1 VRNAHAKLVTTTR
14 CSSGVLQARAPTKDT
29 IVTQAYEIPERKGEF
44 EQVTIGGRT
53 VRAAIW
59 RTQIEGVAGK
69 DKPRP
74 ILFFNGIGANIELM
88 TPLAD
93 WFTDR
98 DIITFDMP
106 GVGRSPT
113 PIFPYRPWMM
123 ARFASKLLDKYRM
136 DVVDVMGVSWGGAM
150 AQQFAFQ
157 HPRRT
162 GKLVLA
168 ATSMG
173 MLMVPG
179 DPAVLSKMASPRRYV
194 DKDYMLANFRS
205 LYGGETVGAGDH
217 AERLLA
223 PSTMGYLQQLT
234 CMLGWTSAW
243 FLPFL
248 KAKTLVMMGDADKIV
263 PVING
268 QFIANLAPNA
278 KLHIVKGGGHLFLV
292 SRAGE
297 VVPVMRSF
305 FDDGEAW
312 ARSAPVTQPEA
323 AKTSA
328 ARKKAA

>member
-1 VRNAHAKLVTTTR
+1 VTKTTEAKSRQGLF
-14 CSSGVLQARAPTKDT
+14 
-29 IVTQAYEIPERKGEF
+29 ER
-44 EQVTIGGRT
+44 VTIGGRT
-53 VRAAIW
+53 VRVAVW
-59 RTQIEGVAGK
+59 KTEVPGVAGV
-69 DKPRP
+69 DRPRP

-113 PIFPYRPWMM
+113 AMFPYRPWQMCDL
-123 ARFASKLLDKYRM
+123 ATKLLDKYGFTK
-136 DVVDVMGVSWGGAM
+136 VDVMGVSWGGAM
-150 AQQFAFQ
+150 AQQFAWQ
-157 HPRRT
+157 CAKRT
-162 GKLVLA
+162 GRLILA

-179 DPAVLSKMASPRRYV
+179 DPAVLMKMASPRRYV

-205 LYGGETVGAGDH
+205 LYGGDASGSGDH
-217 AERLLA
+217 AARLLP
-223 PSTMGYLQQLT
+223 PSTLGYLQQLT

-248 KAKTLVMMGDADKIV
+248 QAKTLVMMGDRDKIV
-263 PVING
+263 PEING
-268 QFIANLAPNA
+268 QWIANLAPHA
-278 KLHIVKGGGHLFLV
+278 KLHIVPDGGHLFLV
-292 SRAGE
+292 SKAKD

-305 FDDGEAW
+305 LDEGEVWYQA
-312 ARSAPVTQPEA
+312 APKPA
-323 AKTSA
+323 AV

>member
-1 VRNAHAKLVTTTR
+1 MRDCREGHSDLTKSTD
-14 CSSGVLQARAPTKDT
+14 APSRHGT
-29 IVTQAYEIPERKGEF
+29 F

-53 VRAAIW
+53 VRVAVW
-59 RTQIEGVAGK
+59 KSDLPGVAGK
-69 DKPRP
+69 DRPRP

-106 GVGRSPT
+106 GVGKSPT
-113 PIFPYRPWMM
+113 ASLPYRPWQMCNL
-123 ARFASKLLDKYRM
+123 ATKLLDKYGFTT
-136 DVVDVMGVSWGGAM
+136 VDVMGVSWGGAM

-157 HPRRT
+157 CAKRT
-162 GKLVLA
+162 GRLILA

-179 DPAVLSKMASPRRYV
+179 DPAVLMKMASPRRYV
-194 DKDYMLANFRS
+194 DKEYMLNNFRS
-205 LYGGETVGAGDH
+205 LYGGDGAGSGDH
-217 AERLLA
+217 ASRLLP

-263 PVING
+263 PEING
-268 QFIANLAPNA
+268 QWIAGLAPNA
-278 KLHIVKGGGHLFLV
+278 KLHIVPNGGHLFLV
-292 SRAGE
+292 SFAQQ
-297 VVPVMRSF
+297 VVPIMRSF
-305 FDDGEAW
+305 LDEGEVW
-312 ARSAPVTQPEA
+312 YGNTEKPAPV
-323 AKTSA
+323 

>member
-1 VRNAHAKLVTTTR
+1 LTTT
-14 CSSGVLQARAPTKDT
+14 SQAAPSVPAREGQFER
-29 IVTQAYEIPERKGEF
+29 VTL
-44 EQVTIGGRT
+44 GGRT
-53 VRAAIW
+53 IRVAVW
-59 RTQIEGVAGK
+59 RTDVPGVAGV
-69 DKPRP
+69 DRPRP

-106 GVGRSPT
+106 GVGRSPASL
-113 PIFPYRPWMM
+113 FPYRPWQMCDL
-123 ARFASKLLDKYRM
+123 ATKILDKYGFKT
-136 DVVDVMGVSWGGAM
+136 VDVMGVSWGGAM

-157 HPRRT
+157 CAKRT
-162 GKLVLA
+162 GRLILA

-179 DPAVLSKMASPRRYV
+179 DPAVLMKMASPRRYV

-205 LYGGETVGAGDH
+205 LYGGDGSGSSDH
-217 AERLLA
+217 ASRLLA

-248 KAKTLVMMGDADKIV
+248 KAKTLVMMGDRDKIV
-263 PVING
+263 PEING
-268 QFIANLAPNA
+268 QWIANLAPNA
-278 KLHIVKGGGHLFLV
+278 SLHIVPNGGHLFLV
-292 SRAGE
+292 SAAKE
-297 VVPVMRSF
+297 VVPIMRSF
-305 FDDGEAW
+305 LDEGEVW
-312 ARSAPVTQPEA
+312 YGMSAPAPKA
-323 AKTSA
+323 A

>member
-1 VRNAHAKLVTTTR
+1 VTKTAQTP
-14 CSSGVLQARAPTKDT
+14 AREGQFER
-29 IVTQAYEIPERKGEF
+29 VT
-44 EQVTIGGRT
+44 VGGRT
-53 VRAAIW
+53 VRVAVWKTKLPGI
-59 RTQIEGVAGK
+59 AGK
-69 DKPRP
+69 DRPRP

-113 PIFPYRPWMM
+113 AMFPYRPWQMCDL
-123 ARFASKLLDKYRM
+123 ATKLLDKYGFTT
-136 DVVDVMGVSWGGAM
+136 VDVMGVSWGGAM

-157 HPRRT
+157 CAKRT
-162 GKLVLA
+162 GRLILA

-179 DPAVLSKMASPRRYV
+179 DPAVLMKMASPRRYV

-205 LYGGETVGAGDH
+205 LYGGDGAGSGDH
-217 AERLLA
+217 AARLLP

-248 KAKTLVMMGDADKIV
+248 KAKTLVMMGDKDKIV
-263 PVING
+263 PEING
-268 QFIANLAPNA
+268 QWIANLAPNA
-278 KLHIVKGGGHLFLV
+278 KLHIVPDGGHLFLV
-292 SRAGE
+292 AFAGD
-297 VVPVMRSF
+297 VVPVMRKF
-305 FDDGEAW
+305 LDEGEAW
-312 ARSAPVTQPEA
+312 EGLAQRTVAAAPV
-323 AKTSA
+323 

>member
-1 VRNAHAKLVTTTR
+1 MHLTKASETP
-14 CSSGVLQARAPTKDT
+14 ARH
-29 IVTQAYEIPERKGEF
+29 GNF

-53 VRAAIW
+53 VRVAVWKTDLA
-59 RTQIEGVAGK
+59 GVAGK
-69 DKPRP
+69 DRPRP

-106 GVGRSPT
+106 GVGKSPT
-113 PIFPYRPWMM
+113 AALPYRPWQICNL
-123 ARFASKLLDKYRM
+123 ATKLLDKYGFTT
-136 DVVDVMGVSWGGAM
+136 VDVMGVSWGGAM

-157 HPRRT
+157 CAKRT
-162 GKLVLA
+162 GRLILA

-179 DPAVLSKMASPRRYV
+179 DPAVLMKMASPRRYV
-194 DKDYMLANFRS
+194 DKEYMLNNFRA
-205 LYGGETVGAGDH
+205 LYGGDGAGSGDH
-217 AERLLA
+217 ASRLLP

-263 PVING
+263 PEING
-268 QFIANLAPNA
+268 QWIVGLAPNA
-278 KLHIVKGGGHLFLV
+278 KLHIVPNGGHLFLV
-292 SRAGE
+292 SFAQQ
-297 VVPVMRSF
+297 VVPIMRSF
-305 FDDGEAW
+305 LDEGEVW
-312 ARSAPVTQPEA
+312 YGNTEKSAPV
-323 AKTSA
+323 